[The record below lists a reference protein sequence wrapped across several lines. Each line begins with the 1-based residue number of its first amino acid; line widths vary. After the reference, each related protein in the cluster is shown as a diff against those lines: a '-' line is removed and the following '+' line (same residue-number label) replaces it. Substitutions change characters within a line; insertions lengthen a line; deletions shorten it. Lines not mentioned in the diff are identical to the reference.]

1 MAGLRIEKGYC
12 AWGHDIGPDDTPLQA
27 GMGFATKFSD
37 NTNFIGRAAL
47 EKQREDGIDRR
58 RVLLYVDDP
67 DVVLMGLEPI
77 LVDGEISG
85 YTTSAAYGH
94 TIGRSVAIGY
104 VKCEDRPIGD
114 MLASAQF
121 EIEAALEIYAAHASL
136 KPLHDPDGTRLR
148 T

>member
-1 MAGLRIEKGYC
+1 M
-12 AWGHDIGPDDTPLQA
+12 
-27 GMGFATKFSD
+27 
-37 NTNFIGRAAL
+37 
-47 EKQREDGIDRR
+47 
-58 RVLLYVDDP
+58 LYVDDP
-67 DVVLMGLEPI
+67 NVVLMGLEPI

-104 VKCEDRPIGD
+104 VKCVDRPIDDIMAG
-114 MLASAQF
+114 AQF
-121 EIEAALEIYAAHASL
+121 EIEAALQIHAAHASL

>member
-27 GMGFATKFSD
+27 GMGFATKLSGNAD
-37 NTNFIGRAAL
+37 FIGRAAL
-47 EKQREDGIDRR
+47 EAQKAADRR
-58 RVLLYVDDP
+58 RVLLSVEDP
-67 DVVLMGLEPI
+67 AVVLMGLEPI

-94 TIGRSVAIGY
+94 TMGQSVAIGY
-104 VKCEDRPIGD
+104 VECHNRPIGEIVEN
-114 MLASAQF
+114 AEFQ
-121 EIEAALEIYAAHASL
+121 IEAALESHAAHASL
-136 KPLHDPDGTRLR
+136 KPLYDPAGDRLR